1 MQVEGRSDNRSEKEF
16 PWGRQQWSLTG
27 HYHYAALLRAG
38 VHQRLFDLAVEILF
52 RSCGRYRYSHV
63 VTTLLWIAEFSH
75 CRWPS
80 VYHNTDDR
88 RSRSRENSAISVIL
102 WPPESVKRPDKIFR
116 ERARSFLLFS
126 IWSSHK
132 LANWIRRCF
141 HCVTFFLRFTRS
153 NFSGHLQRIV
163 RWVRRDPWKFKI
175 LWPFKG
181 NDRKQVHIK
190 YDGDASSYKTAI
202 FKSSTLQ
209 TEYTLPK

>member
-16 PWGRQQWSLTG
+16 PRGRQQWSLTG
-27 HYHYAALLRAG
+27 HYHYVALLRAG

-52 RSCGRYRYSHV
+52 RSCDRYRYSHV

-102 WPPESVKRPDKIFR
+102 WPSESVKRPDKISR
-116 ERARSFLLFS
+116 E
-126 IWSSHK
+126 IH
-132 LANWIRRCF
+132 RCF
-141 HCVTFFLRFTRS
+141 HCVIFLLRFTRS

-163 RWVRRDPWKFKI
+163 RWIRRDPWKFKI
-175 LWPFKG
+175 L
-181 NDRKQVHIK
+181 R
-190 YDGDASSYKTAI
+190 S
-202 FKSSTLQ
+202 FKSDDRTGADKIRWRCIFL
-209 TEYTLPK
+209 